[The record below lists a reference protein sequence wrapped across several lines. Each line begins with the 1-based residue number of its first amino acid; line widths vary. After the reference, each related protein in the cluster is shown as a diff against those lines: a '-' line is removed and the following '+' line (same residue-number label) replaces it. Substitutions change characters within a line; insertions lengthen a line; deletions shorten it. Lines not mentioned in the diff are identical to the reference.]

1 MVLLKANCTLTIYI
15 YLSYLSSLKSCGS
28 VYGTNVYVLLIG
40 ENKTKKEKK
49 KKREK
54 SMEFLLLP
62 FLFVHFF
69 LFNYYLCGSF
79 SLM

>member
-15 YLSYLSSLKSCGS
+15 YLSYLSPFKSCGS

-49 KKREK
+49 KRKVHGV
-54 SMEFLLLP
+54 SFTS
-62 FLFVHFF
+62 FFV
-69 LFNYYLCGSF
+69 CSF
-79 SLM
+79 SSF